1 MIWRSVRCSCSA
13 NGGICGISLQETD
26 GSFSWTHSVGCSGYL
41 CMRNS
46 PLLCV
51 CLWWSTCWRIWNG
64 NGSAGS
70 DGGLGSAGL
79 QLTSSDRGP
88 LPWPCVNDPH
98 VLISNYDL
106 SPQFIWPMF
115 KMSVCPFPSNRS
127 KQLFPVGTSLRS
139 VKISQG
145 ISQGILA
152 KSVRTSLSSAHGA

>member
-1 MIWRSVRCSCSA
+1 MVGYVASLSRRQMGLSPGLTVWDAVVTSAWGTVLYSVSVH
-13 NGGICGISLQETD
+13 GGPRVD
-26 GSFSWTHSVGCSGYL
+26 GSGMV
-41 CMRNS
+41 MD
-46 PLLCV
+46 LLPV
-51 CLWWSTCWRIWNG
+51 MVAWAVQ
-64 NGSAGS
+64 GSSA
-70 DGGLGSAGL
+70 AGL

-115 KMSVCPFPSNRS
+115 KMSVCPFPSSRP
-127 KQLFPVGTSLRS
+127 KQLFPMGTSLRS